1 MTESG
6 SLSFPDGPRTE
17 LEEAISSLI
26 AQSERVLR
34 AQGRLRALLRATQAV
49 LEQSDLTLV
58 LRSIVE
64 AAIEL
69 VGAQYGA
76 MGVINPERDA
86 LEQFLYVGLTEEEA
100 AAIGHLPEGRGLLG
114 ALITDPHPIRLAH
127 IADDR
132 RDQSASL
139 RIILRWSR
147 SSACRCESAVR
158 CSETSI

>member
-26 AQSERVLR
+26 EQSERVLR

-86 LEQFLYVGLTEEEA
+86 LEQFLYVGLTE
-100 AAIGHLPEGRGLLG
+100 RGG
-114 ALITDPHPIRLAH
+114 SRHRPSARGTRPAGSSDHRSPPDSAGPH
-127 IADDR
+127 R
-132 RDQSASL
+132 RTTSGQSASL

-147 SSACRCESAVR
+147 SSACRCESTVK